1 VKAGQRVS
9 MSSIAFDVGVTR
21 QPGAFGEHPRFE
33 FVDQRRD
40 PFLADRKPLL
50 ETIDLALDREDRVDA
65 ADRFNGEWRFAQI
78 GQLEEVAPTMAPACR
93 LGDRARFALG
103 VIEIAKPGIRIG
115 LEDPGVA
122 GEMPARVLA
131 AAVTAVTEQCCRRV
145 WAGERPVIPDIEPAL
160 AKAGVHNRPITVL
173 FLARTG
179 TVVSSP
185 CRRSAANT

>member
-1 VKAGQRVS
+1 MRPPSRERVKPGQRVS

-50 ETIDLALDREDRVDA
+50 ETIDLALDREDRGDA

-103 VIEIAKPGIRIG
+103 VIEIAKP
-115 LEDPGVA
+115 
-122 GEMPARVLA
+122 
-131 AAVTAVTEQCCRRV
+131 CC
-145 WAGERPVIPDIEPAL
+145 
-160 AKAGVHNRPITVL
+160 
-173 FLARTG
+173 
-179 TVVSSP
+179 
-185 CRRSAANT
+185 AANRMRKRIASSENVPQASSVASPPVFPL